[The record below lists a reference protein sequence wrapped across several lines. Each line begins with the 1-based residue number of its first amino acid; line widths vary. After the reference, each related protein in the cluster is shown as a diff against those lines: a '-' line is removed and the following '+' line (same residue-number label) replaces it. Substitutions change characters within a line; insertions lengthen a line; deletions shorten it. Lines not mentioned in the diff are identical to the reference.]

1 MKTTCSISIQN
12 RMCFNADEITI
23 DYKSRCMNCH
33 VKYRWNKLSF
43 LKHFIYPSIW
53 SCMQCYIL
61 LMFRSIFRRTCSAR
75 WKWSK
80 LILNFTFLGSKTIN
94 GNVTAAKSISLQI
107 SRFKW
112 IDLEQYQLSSRFIST
127 WIDGTKFSG
136 MLFLRFFNHIQKPFK
151 FKRIKIKSANKSA
164 NLNTYSNSIFIQSII
179 IKDDTLL
186 QQGKV

>member
-1 MKTTCSISIQN
+1 MLHIIDVSLNFSTHMLCQMKII
-12 RMCFNADEITI
+12 EINSQFKI
-23 DYKSRCMNCH
+23 D
-33 VKYRWNKLSF
+33 
-43 LKHFIYPSIW
+43 
-53 SCMQCYIL
+53 
-61 LMFRSIFRRTCSAR
+61 
-75 WKWSK
+75 
-80 LILNFTFLGSKTIN
+80 NFTFLGSKTIN
-94 GNVTAAKSISLQI
+94 ACGNVTAAKSISLQI

-136 MLFLRFFNHIQKPFK
+136 MLFLRFFNHIPKPFK
-151 FKRIKIKSANKSA
+151 FKCIKIKSANKSA